1 VKAPGARTW
10 EEGVQD
16 QCVTKD
22 LNTLLTALYVL
33 VDDHIVP
40 PRTGRGRQPD
50 LTESELICLAVAQVM
65 LGYHNERRWVRHVH
79 ATPELLEMFPRMLT
93 QSGYHKRLKAAEPLL
108 CNTILTLAM
117 HSPSWFDDM
126 WITDATPVPCGM
138 SRETVKRS
146 DLAGHAGYG
155 YCASHSRYYWGLK
168 LYLVCAGDGMPIM
181 WCLANPKI
189 GEREVLAALL
199 DHNHHLIR
207 SGQILLADKGFSG
220 KPFKQLTERMGLDLL
235 RPDRKDET
243 YRNGNLGGVRQWIE
257 SVNQTLKS
265 QLDLERHGG
274 RTAAGVFTRVA
285 QRLLAM
291 AAAIWHNWETGMT
304 SKRSLTAF
312 DH

>member
-1 VKAPGARTW
+1 MSS
-10 EEGVQD
+10 
-16 QCVTKD
+16 D

-33 VDDHIVP
+33 IDDYVVP
-40 PRTGRGRQPD
+40 PRTGRGRRPE
-50 LTESELICLAVAQVM
+50 LTDSELICLAVAQVL
-65 LGYHNERRWVRHVH
+65 LGHHNERRWVRHVH
-79 ATPELLEMFPRMLT
+79 TDTELRAMFPAMLQ
-93 QSGYHKRLKAAEPLL
+93 QSGYHTRLKNAHPLL
-108 CNTILTLAM
+108 CKAIQILAM
-117 HSPSWFDDM
+117 LCPSWFDDM
-126 WITDATPVPCGM
+126 WMTDATPVPCGM

-155 YCASHSRYYWGLK
+155 YCASHSRFYWGLK
-168 LYLVCAGDGMPIM
+168 LYLVCAGAGMPIM

-189 GEREVLAALL
+189 GERDVLAALL

-207 SGQILLADKGFSG
+207 DGQILLADKGFSG
-220 KPFKQLTERMGLDLL
+220 KPFKQLTERMGLILL

-257 SVNQTLKS
+257 SVNQTLKG

-274 RTAAGVFTRVA
+274 RTPAGVFTRVA

-291 AAAIWHNWETGMT
+291 SAGIWHNWQTGVT
-304 SKRSLTAF
+304 SKRSLIAY